1 MSIPPTV
8 VFPASEPDVIFE
20 LRCEE
25 DETVR
30 PLAGGTALALLAR
43 YGFLQPTRLVSLRNL
58 RQKLGQISSPQPGA
72 LRIGAMV
79 TLTELARSPL
89 VRAAAD
95 ALAAAA
101 GLVANV
107 RVRNVACL
115 GGHLA
120 HADPHMDLPPVL
132 LALAAR
138 VEISGPDG
146 VRWSSIDDLV
156 SGYYQTTLAQQ
167 ELITAVEVPVAAGRR
182 AVYCRY
188 TSAAAD
194 DWPSVTVAVAIEARD
209 GRVAEPRITVGAVT
223 TSPLRLRAA
232 EALLDGVVLDDAS
245 RLEAAC
251 REAADVAGDTIRPG
265 GDVHGSA
272 AYKREMLRVHAMRA
286 LASLFARPGSEYGR

>member
-1 MSIPPTV
+1 MSVSPSV

-58 RQKLGQISSPQPGA
+58 REKLGQISSPQPGA

-89 VRAAAD
+89 VWASAD

-132 LALAAR
+132 LALDAS

-156 SGYYQTTLAQQ
+156 SGYYQTTLGQQ

-182 AVYCRY
+182 AAYCRY

-209 GRVAEPRITVGAVT
+209 GRVAEPRIAVGAVT

-251 REAADVAGDTIRPG
+251 KEAADAAGETVRPVS
-265 GDVHGSA
+265 DVHGSA

-286 LASLFARPGSEYGR
+286 LASLFARPGSEDVR